1 MSQVTDQQIAD
12 AQSYPPADT
21 TLWDP
26 ALSWASQR
34 APGDTLDNGG
44 CPPGYAT
51 IYGTSGRFCRY
62 VPTATAQVIAQ
73 DTAPGFLD
81 QSTINVAAAAQAI
94 AGGAGTVVQATGQGI
109 GWILSQASQ
118 TIATALG
125 PLAPW
130 LVAGGLFYVWMVG
143 GFTAGREA
151 TAVARSRIRSYHKR
165 TRSRR

>member
-44 CPPGYAT
+44 CPPGYAC

-62 VPTATAQVIAQ
+62 VPTATAQVIQQ
-73 DTAPGFLD
+73 DTAPGWVD
-81 QSTINVAAAAQAI
+81 QTTINVAAAAQAVVQ
-94 AGGAGTVVQATGQGI
+94 GGQQVVQAAGSGI
-109 GWILSQASQ
+109 QWLLQQTSQ

-130 LVAGGLFYVWMVG
+130 LVVG
-143 GFTAGREA
+143 GIVVLWWTGGIKVGQEA
-151 TAVARSRIRSYHKR
+151 SAVARSRIRAYHKR
-165 TRSRR
+165 ARSRR